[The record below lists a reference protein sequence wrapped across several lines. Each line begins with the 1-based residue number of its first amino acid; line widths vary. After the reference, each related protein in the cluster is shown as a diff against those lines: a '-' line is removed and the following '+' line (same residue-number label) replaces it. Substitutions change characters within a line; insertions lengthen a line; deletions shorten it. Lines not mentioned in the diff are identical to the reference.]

1 MQQPEAP
8 VKKGSRI
15 TRIIRR
21 SLITLLLLAILLPST
36 AALLVWIYEDEIKGL
51 AIKQLEKHLNTEL
64 IIDTR
69 NIDLSILKDF
79 PFASLD
85 FKEVKALDAVIAQ
98 KKDTLFKAGSI
109 AFRFNI
115 IDIFEKN
122 YRIKRVHIADA
133 QVKVWV
139 DTSGKDNYHFL
150 KKSKDT
156 TDSDV
161 AFELEKFTASNISIT
176 FLDHRNK
183 SDHAFTIKKAGLS
196 GNFSSESYTLET
208 SGDLFIDHLRT
219 DSIAWVRN
227 NNFNIDAELLVN
239 NTTGT
244 YTIKRSEAKL
254 SDLIVDISGEV
265 QEKAKETRLDLSLKG
280 KDLDIQSILS
290 LLPGQYKEKVKEYES
305 SGIMYLNASVKGTA
319 SAASSPVVTAS
330 FGIDKGEITQ
340 AGSNVRLKNVNL
352 KGELVN
358 GHPKNEKNY
367 LDIERFSCN
376 VAEGHVDGM
385 FAITNF
391 SDPSINASANANIN
405 LSDLQKFLAID
416 TIESVS
422 GDLKL
427 NASFKGKVKDAR
439 EYLASDF
446 ENTTTTGQMTVKDA
460 TLRLK
465 NNNLRFDS
473 LGAYFRFSNNDIEIN
488 NFSGNVSGNDF
499 NMRGYF
505 RNVLAWI
512 FLEDEDL
519 TVDAA
524 FRSRN
529 MNLEAFL
536 KDKTEASP
544 KTADYKMQLSPHINF
559 NLESEIGSLKFKRF
573 EARNIKGSLKLKD
586 KMLYADPVVMET
598 MGGTVKLDGMIDGTK
613 DDKLLVTCNANVKEV
628 NISKLFFQL
637 DNFGQAH
644 LTDQHL
650 KGTANGDITFASVC
664 APDLTIDPAK
674 IYARSAIRIDKGEL
688 IGFKPLK
695 ELTAYIKKD
704 ITLFFLKVDE
714 LEKKLDHIKFATLEN
729 TIEVRDQVITIPDMV
744 IKSSA
749 MDIAFSGTHA
759 FNGDINYRFAFLI
772 RELLIRSERE
782 NEKRNT
788 EFGLV
793 EDDGHYHFPLHLM
806 MTGTVGKYTVKRDK
820 QSVKEKRKEELKK
833 EKENLKTILRE
844 EFGWFRKDSASTA
857 NKAKAP
863 DKLNVSFDEKP
874 ARKDEKEQK
883 KKKSEDDLLG
893 DDF

>member
-8 VKKGSRI
+8 VKKGSGI

-21 SLITLLLLAILLPST
+21 SLITLIVLAILLPST

-69 NIDLSILKDF
+69 NIDLSVIKDF
-79 PFASLD
+79 PYASLD

-109 AFRFNI
+109 GFRFNI
-115 IDIFEKN
+115 IDFFKKN
-122 YRIKRVHIADA
+122 YRIKRIHIADA
-133 QVKVWV
+133 QVKVWI
-139 DTSGKDNYHFL
+139 DKSGKDNYHFL
-150 KKSKDT
+150 KESKDT
-156 TDSDV
+156 ADAGV
-161 AFELEKFTASNISIT
+161 AFELEKLTASNISVT

-183 SDHAFTIKKAGLS
+183 SDHAFTINKAGLS
-196 GNFSSESYTLET
+196 GNFSSESYMLEST
-208 SGDLFIDHLRT
+208 SDLYIHHLRT
-219 DSIAWVRN
+219 DSISWVRN
-227 NNFNIDAELLVN
+227 NNFSLDAELLVN

-244 YTIKRSEAKL
+244 YSIKRSEAKL
-254 SDLIVDISGEV
+254 SDLLLDISGEV
-265 QEKAKETRLDLSLKG
+265 QAREKDTRLDLAVKG
-280 KDLDIQSILS
+280 KDLDIQSMLS
-290 LLPGQYKEKVKEYES
+290 LLPGQYREKVKEYES
-305 SGIMYLNASVKGTA
+305 SGIMYLHATVKGTA
-319 SAASSPVVTAS
+319 SASSSPVVTAA

-340 AGSNVRLKNVNL
+340 TGSNVTLKNVNL
-352 KGELVN
+352 KGEFVN
-358 GHPKNEKNY
+358 GHAKDDKNY

-385 FAITNF
+385 FGITNF
-391 SDPSINASANANIN
+391 DDPTINASANANID
-405 LSDLQKFLAID
+405 LGDLQKFLAID

-427 NASFKGKVKDAR
+427 NASFKGKVKDAK

-473 LGAYFRFSNNDIEIN
+473 LGALFRFSNNDIEIN
-488 NFSGNVSGNDF
+488 NFSGSVSGNDF

-505 RNVLAWI
+505 RNVLSWI
-512 FLEDEDL
+512 FLEGQDL

-524 FRSRN
+524 FRSRS

-536 KDKTEASP
+536 ADKSGASP
-544 KTADYKMQLSPHINF
+544 KADDYKMQLSPHINF
-559 NLESEIGSLKFKRF
+559 NLESEIGTLKFKRF
-573 EARNIKGSLKLKD
+573 EARNIRGSLKLKD
-586 KMLYADPVVMET
+586 KLLYADPVVMET

-628 NISKLFFQL
+628 NISKLFYQL

-674 IYARSAIRIDKGEL
+674 IFARSSIRIDKGEL

-749 MDIAFSGTHA
+749 MDIGFSGTHA
-759 FNGDINYRFAFLI
+759 FSGDINYHFAFVI

-782 NEKRNT
+782 NERRNT
-788 EFGLV
+788 EFGLI
-793 EDDGHYHFPLHLM
+793 EDDGHYHFPLHLV
-806 MTGTVGKYTVKRDK
+806 MTGTTGKYQVKRDK
-820 QSVKEKRKEELKK
+820 QSIKEKRREDLKK

-857 NKAKAP
+857 GDKKQS
-863 DKLNVSFDEKP
+863 DKLNVSFDERP
-874 ARKDEKEQK
+874 AARDDKGQK
-883 KKKSEDDLLG
+883 KKKKEEDLLG